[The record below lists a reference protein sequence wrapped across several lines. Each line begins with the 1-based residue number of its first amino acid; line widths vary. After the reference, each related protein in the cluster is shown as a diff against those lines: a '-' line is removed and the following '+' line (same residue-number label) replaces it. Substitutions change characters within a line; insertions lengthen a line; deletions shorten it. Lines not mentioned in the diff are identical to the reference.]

1 MSSLCVNELKQHLN
15 YNSDTGLFVRC
26 ATGELAGHHNK
37 DGYVYVRVLG
47 KRYLAH
53 RLAWFYV
60 HGQWPVEIDHKDT
73 IKSNNWISNLRPSTR
88 SQNMS
93 NIGLPKH
100 NSSGIKGVCRDKT
113 NEKWLASIQVGK
125 KFKNLGRFTD
135 KNEAIIVRRRAE
147 IQYFGE
153 YARPAGEDLNLGAR
167 TNV

>member
-1 MSSLCVNELKQHLN
+1 LSSLCINKLKQHLG
-15 YNSDTGLFVRC
+15 YNPDTGLFVRYS
-26 ATGELAGHHNK
+26 TGDVAGHQNS
-37 DGYVYVRVLG
+37 DGYVYIRIFG

-73 IKSNNWISNLRPSTR
+73 IKNHNWISNLRPSTR

-100 NSSGIKGVCRDKT
+100 NSSGIKGVCWDKT
-113 NEKWLASIQVGK
+113 NEKWLASIQVDK
-125 KFKNLGRFTD
+125 KFKNLGRFKD
-135 KNEAIIVRRRAE
+135 KGEAIKVRRKAE

-153 YARPAGEDLNLGAR
+153 YARPAGEDINLG
-167 TNV
+167 V